1 MRQRRMCLRQGVR
14 RGGDA
19 VAPAPGAVAGT
30 GHQRDH
36 VRNAAGS
43 LTQRRSGAAVGQP
56 GQARRCAALCIE
68 PGGGR
73 CRSQGTSGA
82 GQGSVVDARRRG
94 GRGGR
99 HQSGNRRIR
108 RCRRWR
114 AWTCRRREFPSNLSC
129 LRLPWPS
136 RRGEQALSSAWACS
150 RNDVHE
156 GLAVMVASVA
166 TWAFGSG
173 WPGLPIAAVLPCLF
187 LRSAWRARATHGRSC
202 HARPPRAKYLH
213 AKGNAGIMHGS
224 LRPARRVCGRKC
236 DSGSGLQRFLPASHG
251 AHAPGPL
258 LPRLWEAT

>member
-56 GQARRCAALCIE
+56 RQARRCAALCIE

-108 RCRRWR
+108 RCRRRR
-114 AWTCRRREFPSNLSC
+114 AWTWQQREFPPNLPC
-129 LRLPWPS
+129 LRLLWPS
-136 RRGEQALSSAWACS
+136 RRGDVTLAWACS

-156 GLAVMVASVA
+156 GLAVMAASVA
-166 TWAFGSG
+166 TWTFGAG

-187 LRSAWRARATHGRSC
+187 LRSAWRGARDAWTEL
-202 HARPPRAKYLH
+202 P
-213 AKGNAGIMHGS
+213 
-224 LRPARRVCGRKC
+224 RPATTG
-236 DSGSGLQRFLPASHG
+236 
-251 AHAPGPL
+251 
-258 LPRLWEAT
+258 